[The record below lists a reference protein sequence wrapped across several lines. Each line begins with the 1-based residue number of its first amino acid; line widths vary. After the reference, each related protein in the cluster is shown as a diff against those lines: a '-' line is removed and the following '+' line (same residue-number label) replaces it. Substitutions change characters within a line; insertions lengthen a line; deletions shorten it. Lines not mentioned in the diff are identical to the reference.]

1 MLDRDRLAKI
11 LALLGSSEAGEILS
25 AGRAA
30 DALIRNANTS
40 WVEVLNQSASRALLA
55 ENERLWAIA
64 QQLLV
69 ENDALRPRRL
79 AHRILDGTKQ
89 FRRAL
94 LAFATAGIE
103 FLRRQLAAYH
113 HNRDSRKIR
122 SVVIRSLLAAGILLT
137 PSILTMLFLDDV
149 TTLGELYRRSSTVAS
164 STQEALEAAR
174 FRWIAASGPAARGN
188 FRPATD
194 HRDGDVRTDP
204 EPTPSDAALAPVE
217 DLTTVRATLPP
228 AIAPGETAP
237 APDAPSPVS
246 SSPAPA
252 EKRVTPPTTS
262 RTTSPPATQSLPN
275 QQLSAEIAALVARGD
290 AFLRTGDIVS
300 ARLFYERA
308 ADKGDRSAALR
319 LGETFDHGFLSRTGV
334 RGAPGDPT
342 QASSWYRRAL
352 DLGNPAVQE
361 RLRDLNQQ
369 RVAAPGL
376 PPH

>member
-69 ENDALRPRRL
+69 ENDALRKRVARRL
-79 AHRILDGTKQ
+79 AHRILDDAKQ

-103 FLRRQLAAYH
+103 FLHRQLAAYR
-113 HNRDSRKIR
+113 HNCDSRKIR
-122 SVVIRSLLAAGILLT
+122 SVVIRSLPAAGILLT
-137 PSILTMLFLDDV
+137 LSIVAMLSPDDF
-149 TTLGELYRRSSTVAS
+149 TTLGELYIRSRTVAPS
-164 STQEALEAAR
+164 AQEALEAAR
-174 FRWIAASGPAARGN
+174 SGGLPPQAEQRSAIFN
-188 FRPATD
+188 PPPITAMATSELTP
-194 HRDGDVRTDP
+194 TD
-204 EPTPSDAALAPVE
+204 TALAPVE
-217 DLTTVRATLPP
+217 DLTTVRASLPP

-237 APDAPSPVS
+237 APDAPSPVA
-246 SSPAPA
+246 SSPAPT
-252 EKRVTPPTTS
+252 EKQVTPPTTS

-308 ADKGDRSAALR
+308 ADRGDRSAALR
-319 LGETFDHGFLSRTGV
+319 LRETFDHGFLSWTGV

-361 RLRDLNQQ
+361 RLRDLEQQ